1 MLGAGEVAAVG
12 ASLFA
17 SGRAK
22 VRPASCCR
30 SAQPWQA
37 CARKRCK
44 AEQALVIVA
53 ACAHM
58 FSLHLNN
65 SVFLCFL
72 VHVQYRVALAYMDGS
87 F

>member
-1 MLGAGEVAAVG
+1 MLGAGEVAAVAVPKCDPQAAAG
-12 ASLFA
+12 VHSL
-17 SGRAK
+17 GK
-22 VRPASCCR
+22 L
-30 SAQPWQA
+30 
-37 CARKRCK
+37 ARKRCK

-58 FSLHLNN
+58 FSLHLND